1 MKKLTQLLVLLF
13 VCAGMDAQVIVEG
26 KTYLNRS
33 PLTGVTIIVK
43 DGNKTIQT
51 LNTKNK
57 NEFNIELDYGPV
69 YRVYFQHPKCVLM
82 HLEVYTNSVP
92 KSRYDFSMA
101 HAVDVPFVNK
111 NDPDVDTTVFSEP
124 FYKIRY
130 DGKKHMED
138 DSAYSRVFD
147 TRIIKKTVKPTEP
160 VEIKNPEA
168 PAVFAGKIYV
178 NNNFNVPV
186 KNRIIHAVYKDGY
199 IIKTTATNRFGAFAF
214 TGVKPTDIEGIK
226 LEISESGADLKG
238 SPNRS
243 GMDLSN
249 ATLGLYNSKK
259 ELLVS
264 CKPSG
269 GSCYFDLT
277 NKPLENIVDNAYTTN
292 IGGKLVSTSPKEKK
306 FFANKTVYLTNKL
319 NTVLKTT
326 KTNKLGSFVFEDIK
340 PDNTYYVGIDQ
351 SELSPMERIDLLNK
365 DDAYI
370 ATLDSVKAGKLCMK
384 INTDYNKVFNNFTI
398 GEDEMKMDIKATI
411 FGDNVNH
418 PIGKLKIILLNDSY
432 QPIDSAYTDNFG
444 TFKFKYLPFLK
455 RFYLSAENTD
465 NILDMYKNILIYSS
479 EDNLVKIMTHEKG
492 KKFTYNPVNAE
503 LSSLRDVEL
512 EDPWLEYIDK
522 DKKTSEGANKKSPAA
537 PKEITERILFEP
549 NSYSITPEA
558 KEILDKIILVLN
570 TNTELKIEVGA
581 HTDSKGIESNN
592 MKLSDSR
599 AKAVKTYICNAGIS
613 AERITTKGY
622 GETRLLNNCDD
633 KHPCSDSEHAQNR
646 RIEFKISGN

>member
-1 MKKLTQLLVLLF
+1 MKKLTQLLLLLL
-13 VCAGMDAQVIVEG
+13 VSAGMGAQVIVDG
-26 KTYLNRS
+26 KTFLNKS
-33 PLTGVTIIVK
+33 PLSGVTVVVK
-43 DGNKTIQT
+43 NGSKTIQT

-57 NEFNIELDYGPV
+57 NEFSIELDYGPV
-69 YRVYFQHPKCVLM
+69 YKVYLQHPKCVLM
-82 HLEVYTNSVP
+82 HFEVYTNSVP
-92 KSRYDFSMA
+92 KNRYDFSMSHSFDA
-101 HAVDVPFVNK
+101 PFVNK

-124 FYKIRY
+124 FYKIVY

-138 DSAYSRVFD
+138 DTAYSRSFD
-147 TRIIKKTVKPTEP
+147 SRVIKKVVKPAEP
-160 VEIKNPEA
+160 AEIKNPEA

-178 NNNFNVPV
+178 NNNLNVPV
-186 KNRIIHAVYKDGY
+186 KNKLVHAVYKDGY
-199 IIKTTATNRFGAFAF
+199 IIKTTATNRYGAFAF
-214 TGVKPTDIEGIK
+214 TGVKPADIAGIK
-226 LEISESGADLKG
+226 LELSESGADLKG
-238 SPNRS
+238 SNARTNI
-243 GMDLSN
+243 DFSN
-249 ATLGLYNSKK
+249 SNLGLYNSKK

-269 GSCYFDLT
+269 GTCYFDLT

-306 FFANKTVYLTNKL
+306 FYANKTVYLSNKL
-319 NTVLKTT
+319 NTVIKTT

-340 PDNTYYVGIDQ
+340 PDNTYYVGVDQ
-351 SELSPMERIDLLNK
+351 NELTPNERIDLLNK

-370 ATLDSVKAGKLCMK
+370 ATLDSVKAGKVCMK
-384 INTDYNKVFNNFTI
+384 ISTDYNKVFNNFTI

-512 EDPWLEYIDK
+512 DDPWLEYVDDK
-522 DKKTSEGANKKSPAA
+522 AKKIQEGGKKAPAP
-537 PKEITERILFEP
+537 PKEITERVLFEA
-549 NSYSITPEA
+549 NSYELTSDA

-570 TNTELKIEVGA
+570 TNTNLKIEVGA
-581 HTDSKGIESNN
+581 HTDSKGNEASNI
-592 MKLSDSR
+592 KLSDMR
-599 AKAVKTYICNAGIS
+599 AKTVKNYIS
-613 AERITTKGY
+613 ASGITPERITTKGY
-622 GETRLLNNCDD
+622 GESKLLNNCNDA
-633 KHPCSDSEHAQNR
+633 HPCSEAEHAQNR